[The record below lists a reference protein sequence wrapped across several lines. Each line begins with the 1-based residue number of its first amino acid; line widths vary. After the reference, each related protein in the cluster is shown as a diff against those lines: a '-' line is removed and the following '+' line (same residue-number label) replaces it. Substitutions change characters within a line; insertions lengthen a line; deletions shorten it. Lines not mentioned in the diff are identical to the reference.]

1 MEELGD
7 LSQTEKVL
15 PHVYPIMQHM
25 IANAA
30 ASIFVGEN
38 LVKNE
43 KLIESF
49 KNMTLECG
57 AELANESLF
66 FEYFSTLNSWRQWC
80 IGKFSKA
87 VKRHRSQLY
96 NALKPEVEERLANC
110 KKPGWERPVSLRLL
124 KHILVKFY

>member
-1 MEELGD
+1 
-7 LSQTEKVL
+7 
-15 PHVYPIMQHM
+15 M

>member
-1 MEELGD
+1 MGD
-7 LSQTEKVL
+7 VTEEKVF

-30 ASIFVGEN
+30 ASVFVGEK

-57 AELANESLF
+57 AELQNESLF
-66 FEYFSTLNSWRQWC
+66 FDHFATLNSWRQWM
-80 IGKFSKA
+80 IGRFSKT
-87 VKRHRSQLY
+87 VKRHKSQLY
-96 NALKPEVEERLANC
+96 NALKPEVDERLAAMNT
-110 KKPGWERPVSLRLL
+110 PGWERPVSAQMIYTMCLRM
-124 KHILVKFY
+124 II